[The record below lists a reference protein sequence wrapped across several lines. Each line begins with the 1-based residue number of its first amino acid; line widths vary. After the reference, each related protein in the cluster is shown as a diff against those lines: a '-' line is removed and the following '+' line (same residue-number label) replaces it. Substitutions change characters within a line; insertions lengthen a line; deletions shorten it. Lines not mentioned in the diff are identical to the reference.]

1 MRPEYLN
8 ISEDGDIPAA
18 VYSTLPS
25 GMETTVRLQ
34 TGPLSLTAVVFDDVD
49 YPVDSRV
56 HFAFSGK
63 AILFD
68 RENGG
73 KNVAEGTVELV

>member
-1 MRPEYLN
+1 MTGVQTCALP
-8 ISEDGDIPAA
+8 IS
-18 VYSTLPS
+18 
-25 GMETTVRLQ
+25 TVKLDAGG
-34 TGPLSLTAVVFDDVD
+34 TSLTAVVFGGVD